1 MMLFLQDLLGW
12 SVLDGEPKRECDLSA
27 NGRAAGEMLYNDMR
41 LMCMLST
48 KLHRNGITS
57 SAAVAWSVKHG
68 KHRAHFQRGWRMC
81 CTRNCAI
88 LEGQNCHPARTQ
100 VNCQT
105 TPLVGNFFCA
115 DLNRSAH
122 LARTPFPHRCPKAS
136 VGQVPRTTP

>member
-57 SAAVAWSVKHG
+57 SAAVA
-68 KHRAHFQRGWRMC
+68 
-81 CTRNCAI
+81 
-88 LEGQNCHPARTQ
+88 
-100 VNCQT
+100 
-105 TPLVGNFFCA
+105 
-115 DLNRSAH
+115 
-122 LARTPFPHRCPKAS
+122 
-136 VGQVPRTTP
+136 